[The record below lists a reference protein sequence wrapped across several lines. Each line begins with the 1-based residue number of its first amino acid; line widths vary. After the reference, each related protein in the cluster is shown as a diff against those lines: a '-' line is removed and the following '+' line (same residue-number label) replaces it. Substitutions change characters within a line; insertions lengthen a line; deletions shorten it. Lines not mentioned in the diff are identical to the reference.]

1 MPMIQWMNKAKDNFT
16 LRKEGLNLARV
27 RSLNP
32 EPKKKSRPPL
42 TAEGKEKQMISL
54 AIDCAEKQLREGTAS
69 SQVIT
74 HYLKL
79 ASIKNQLE
87 MEKLK
92 KENEL
97 LKAKTEAIKASELHA
112 EMYAKAIAAIRRYSG
127 AGTDDEDLQ

>member
-1 MPMIQWMNKAKDNFT
+1 M
-16 LRKEGLNLARV
+16 ARV
-27 RSLNP
+27 RSLNQ
-32 EPKKKSRPPL
+32 EPKKKTRPAL
-42 TAEGKEKQMISL
+42 TAEGREKQMISL

-79 ASIKNQLE
+79 ASTKNQLE

-97 LKAKTEAIKASELHA
+97 LKAKTEAIKSAKSQEEL
-112 EMYAKAIAAIRRYSG
+112 YAKAIAAIRRYSG
-127 AGTDDEDLQ
+127 AGEDDAEDI

>member
-1 MPMIQWMNKAKDNFT
+1 M
-16 LRKEGLNLARV
+16 ARV

-32 EPKKKSRPPL
+32 EPVKKSRPAL
-42 TAEGKEKQMISL
+42 TAEGREKQMISL

-79 ASIKNQLE
+79 ASTKNLLE

-97 LKAKTEAIKASELHA
+97 LKAKTEAIKSAKSQEEL
-112 EMYAKAIAAIRRYSG
+112 YAKAIAAIRRYSG
-127 AGTDDEDLQ
+127 AGEDDAEDI

>member
-1 MPMIQWMNKAKDNFT
+1 MS
-16 LRKEGLNLARV
+16 RV

-32 EPKKKSRPPL
+32 EPKKKTRPAL
-42 TAEGKEKQMISL
+42 TAEGREKQMISL

-79 ASIKNQLE
+79 ASTKNQLE

-97 LKAKTEAIKASELHA
+97 LKAKTEAIKSSKSQEEL
-112 EMYAKAIAAIRRYSG
+112 YAKAIEAIRIYSG
-127 AGTDDEDLQ
+127 AGSMDENV

>member
-1 MPMIQWMNKAKDNFT
+1 M
-16 LRKEGLNLARV
+16 ARV
-27 RSLNP
+27 RSLNQ
-32 EPKKKSRPPL
+32 EPKKKSRPAL
-42 TAEGKEKQMISL
+42 TAEGREKQMISL

-79 ASIKNQLE
+79 ASTKNLLE

-97 LKAKTEAIKASELHA
+97 LKAKTEAIKSAKSQEEL
-112 EMYAKAIAAIRRYSG
+112 YAKAIEAIRLYSG
-127 AGTDDEDLQ
+127 AGSMDDANLQ

>member
-1 MPMIQWMNKAKDNFT
+1 M
-16 LRKEGLNLARV
+16 ARV
-27 RSLNP
+27 RKLNP
-32 EPKKKSRPPL
+32 EPVKKSRPAL
-42 TAEGKEKQMISL
+42 TAEGREKQMISL

-79 ASIKNQLE
+79 ASTKNLLE

-97 LKAKTEAIKASELHA
+97 LKAKTDAIKSAKSQEEL
-112 EMYAKAIAAIRRYSG
+112 YAKAIAAIRRYSG
-127 AGTDDEDLQ
+127 AGEEDVEDI

>member
-1 MPMIQWMNKAKDNFT
+1 M
-16 LRKEGLNLARV
+16 ARV

-79 ASIKNQLE
+79 ASIKNELE
-87 MEKLK
+87 MEKLR

-97 LKAKTEAIKASELHA
+97 LKAKTEAIKSAKSQEEL
-112 EMYAKAIAAIRRYSG
+112 YAKAIAAIRLYSG
-127 AGTDDEDLQ
+127 VGPEDENV

>member
-1 MPMIQWMNKAKDNFT
+1 M
-16 LRKEGLNLARV
+16 ARV

-79 ASIKNQLE
+79 ASSKNELE
-87 MEKLK
+87 MEKLR

-97 LKAKTEAIKASELHA
+97 LRAKTEAIKSAKSQEEL
-112 EMYAKAIAAIRRYSG
+112 YAKAIAAIRRYSG
-127 AGTDDEDLQ
+127 AGAEDEDIQ

>member
-1 MPMIQWMNKAKDNFT
+1 M
-16 LRKEGLNLARV
+16 ARV
-27 RSLNP
+27 RKLNP
-32 EPKKKSRPPL
+32 EPVKKSRPAL
-42 TAEGKEKQMISL
+42 TAEGREKQMISL

-79 ASIKNQLE
+79 ASTKNQLE

-97 LKAKTEAIKASELHA
+97 LKAKTEAIKSAKSQEEL
-112 EMYAKAIAAIRRYSG
+112 YAKAIAAIRRYSG
-127 AGTDDEDLQ
+127 AGEEDVEDI

>member
-1 MPMIQWMNKAKDNFT
+1 MP
-16 LRKEGLNLARV
+16 RV

-79 ASIKNQLE
+79 ASSKNELE
-87 MEKLK
+87 MEKLR

-112 EMYAKAIAAIRRYSG
+112 EMYAKAIAAIRVYSG
-127 AGTDDEDLQ
+127 YGSEDDENIQ

>member
-1 MPMIQWMNKAKDNFT
+1 MP
-16 LRKEGLNLARV
+16 RV
-27 RSLNP
+27 RSLNQ
-32 EPKKKSRPPL
+32 EPKKKSRPAL
-42 TAEGKEKQMISL
+42 TAEGREKQMISL

-79 ASIKNQLE
+79 ASTKNLLE

-97 LKAKTEAIKASELHA
+97 LKAKTEAIKSAKSQEEL
-112 EMYAKAIAAIRRYSG
+112 YAKAIAAIRRYSG
-127 AGTDDEDLQ
+127 AGEEDVEDI

>member
-1 MPMIQWMNKAKDNFT
+1 M
-16 LRKEGLNLARV
+16 ARV
-27 RSLNP
+27 RSLNQ
-32 EPKKKSRPPL
+32 EPKKKTRPAL
-42 TAEGKEKQMISL
+42 TAEGREKQMISL

-79 ASIKNQLE
+79 ASTKNQLE

-97 LKAKTEAIKASELHA
+97 LKAKTEAIKSAKSQEEL
-112 EMYAKAIAAIRRYSG
+112 YARAIEAIRIYSG
-127 AGTDDEDLQ
+127 AGSIDENV

>member
-1 MPMIQWMNKAKDNFT
+1 M
-16 LRKEGLNLARV
+16 ARV

-79 ASIKNQLE
+79 ASSKNQLE
-87 MEKLK
+87 MEKLRR
-92 KENEL
+92 ENALLEAKVEEIKSTKNQAEL
-97 LKAKTEAIKASELHA
+97 
-112 EMYAKAIAAIRRYSG
+112 YAKAIAAIRIYSG
-127 AGTDDEDLQ
+127 AGSMEDANI

>member
-1 MPMIQWMNKAKDNFT
+1 M
-16 LRKEGLNLARV
+16 ARV

-32 EPKKKSRPPL
+32 EPKKKTRPPL
-42 TAEGKEKQMISL
+42 TAEGREKQMISL

-79 ASIKNQLE
+79 GSIKNQLE

-97 LKAKTEAIKASELHA
+97 LTAKTEAIQSQKSQEEL
-112 EMYAKAIAAIRRYSG
+112 YAKAIAAIRRYSG
-127 AGTDDEDLQ
+127 VGSTDEDL

>member
-1 MPMIQWMNKAKDNFT
+1 MIQWTNKAEDILT
-16 LRKEGLNLARV
+16 LRKEGQNLARV
-27 RSLNP
+27 RSLNE

-42 TAEGKEKQMISL
+42 TAEGREKQMISL

-79 ASIKNQLE
+79 ASSKNELE
-87 MEKLK
+87 MEKLR

-97 LKAKTEAIKASELHA
+97 LRAKTEALKSAKSQEEL
-112 EMYAKAIAAIRRYSG
+112 YAKAIEAIRRYSG
-127 AGTDDEDLQ
+127 AGSMDDEDIQ

>member
-1 MPMIQWMNKAKDNFT
+1 MS
-16 LRKEGLNLARV
+16 RV

-32 EPKKKSRPPL
+32 EPKKKTRPAL
-42 TAEGKEKQMISL
+42 TAEGREKQMISL

-79 ASIKNQLE
+79 ASTKNQLE

-97 LKAKTEAIKASELHA
+97 LKAKTEAIKSAKSQEEL
-112 EMYAKAIAAIRRYSG
+112 YAKAIEAIRIYSG
-127 AGTDDEDLQ
+127 AGSMDENV

>member
-1 MPMIQWMNKAKDNFT
+1 M
-16 LRKEGLNLARV
+16 ARV
-27 RSLNP
+27 RKLNP
-32 EPKKKSRPPL
+32 EPVKKSRPAL
-42 TAEGKEKQMISL
+42 TAEGREKQMISL

-79 ASIKNQLE
+79 ASTKNLLE

-97 LKAKTEAIKASELHA
+97 LKAKTEAIKSAKSQEEL
-112 EMYAKAIAAIRRYSG
+112 YAKAIAAIR
-127 AGTDDEDLQ
+127 TV

>member
-1 MPMIQWMNKAKDNFT
+1 M
-16 LRKEGLNLARV
+16 ARV
-27 RSLNP
+27 RKLNP
-32 EPKKKSRPPL
+32 EPVKKSRPAL
-42 TAEGKEKQMISL
+42 TAEGREKQMISL

-79 ASIKNQLE
+79 ASTKNLLE

-97 LKAKTEAIKASELHA
+97 LKAKTDAIKSAKSQEEL
-112 EMYAKAIAAIRRYSG
+112 YAKAIAAIRRYSG
-127 AGTDDEDLQ
+127 AGEENVEDI

>member
-1 MPMIQWMNKAKDNFT
+1 M
-16 LRKEGLNLARV
+16 ARV
-27 RSLNP
+27 RKLNP
-32 EPKKKSRPPL
+32 EPVKKSRPAL
-42 TAEGKEKQMISL
+42 TAEGREKQMISL

-79 ASIKNQLE
+79 ASTKNLLE

-97 LKAKTEAIKASELHA
+97 LKAKTDAIKSAKSQEEL
-112 EMYAKAIAAIRRYSG
+112 YAKAIAAIRRYSG
-127 AGTDDEDLQ
+127 ACEEDVEDI

>member
-1 MPMIQWMNKAKDNFT
+1 MPMIQWMNKDEDIFT
-16 LRKEGLNLARV
+16 LRKEGQNLARV

-79 ASIKNQLE
+79 ASSKNELE
-87 MEKLK
+87 MEKLR

-97 LKAKTEAIKASELHA
+97 LRAKTEAIKSAKSQEEL
-112 EMYAKAIAAIRRYSG
+112 YAKAIAAIRLYSG
-127 AGTDDEDLQ
+127 VGPEDENV

>member
-1 MPMIQWMNKAKDNFT
+1 M
-16 LRKEGLNLARV
+16 ARV
-27 RSLNP
+27 RKLNP
-32 EPKKKSRPPL
+32 EPVKKSRPAL
-42 TAEGKEKQMISL
+42 TAEGREKQMISL

-79 ASIKNQLE
+79 ASTKNQLE

-97 LKAKTEAIKASELHA
+97 LKAKTEAIKSAKSQEEL
-112 EMYAKAIAAIRRYSG
+112 YAKAIEAIRIYSG
-127 AGTDDEDLQ
+127 AGSMDENV

>member
-1 MPMIQWMNKAKDNFT
+1 M
-16 LRKEGLNLARV
+16 
-27 RSLNP
+27 
-32 EPKKKSRPPL
+32 
-42 TAEGKEKQMISL
+42 

-79 ASIKNQLE
+79 ASTKNQLE

-97 LKAKTEAIKASELHA
+97 LKAKTEAIKSAKSQEEL
-112 EMYAKAIAAIRRYSG
+112 YAKAIEAIRIYSG
-127 AGTDDEDLQ
+127 AGSTDENV

>member
-1 MPMIQWMNKAKDNFT
+1 
-16 LRKEGLNLARV
+16 
-27 RSLNP
+27 
-32 EPKKKSRPPL
+32 
-42 TAEGKEKQMISL
+42 MISL

-79 ASIKNQLE
+79 ASTKNQLE

-97 LKAKTEAIKASELHA
+97 LKAKTEAIKSAKSQEEL
-112 EMYAKAIAAIRRYSG
+112 YAKAIEAIRIYSG
-127 AGTDDEDLQ
+127 AGSIDENI